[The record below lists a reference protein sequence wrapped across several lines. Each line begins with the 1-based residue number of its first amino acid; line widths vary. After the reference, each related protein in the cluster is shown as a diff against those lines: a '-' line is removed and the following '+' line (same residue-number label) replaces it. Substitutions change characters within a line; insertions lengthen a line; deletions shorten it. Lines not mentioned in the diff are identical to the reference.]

1 MIVWR
6 FHESPMTATSTASS
20 RAKPPSRS
28 RGRRWL
34 TRNPQFSPD
43 GRRIA
48 FCSLRS
54 GDAMHVWVANA
65 DGSSPE
71 QLTHGPGPYQCLP
84 SWSPDGRRI
93 AFESSGEHAH
103 IWTVDSEGGTPQQM
117 TNDPGDQMDPTWSQD
132 GEWIY
137 FSWSRTNDRDIWRT
151 RVRTG
156 SKERVTR
163 GGGFVARESAD
174 GGTLLYISKAVDS
187 PLMAQPLAGGAP
199 HRVIAC
205 VAGTAFSVTPAGVFY
220 IPCSRNPQ
228 TPDPDPLVHVLD
240 PATGKDREVGRL
252 EKLEWDH
259 LPTGFAVSADGRTIL
274 YERLLRDESDLMM
287 IENFR

>member
-1 MIVWR
+1 M
-6 FHESPMTATSTASS
+6 A
-20 RAKPPSRS
+20 
-28 RGRRWL
+28 
-34 TRNPQFSPD
+34 
-43 GRRIA
+43 
-48 FCSLRS
+48 
-54 GDAMHVWVANA
+54 
-65 DGSSPE
+65 
-71 QLTHGPGPYQCLP
+71 
-84 SWSPDGRRI
+84 
-93 AFESSGEHAH
+93 
-103 IWTVDSEGGTPQQM
+103 
-117 TNDPGDQMDPTWSQD
+117 PTWSRD

-187 PLMAQPLAGGAP
+187 PLVAQPLAGGAP

-205 VAGTAFSVTPAGVFY
+205 VGGTAFSVTPAGVYY

-252 EKLEWDH
+252 EKLEWDNH
-259 LPTGFAVSADGRTIL
+259 AVRLRGVGGRT
-274 YERLLRDESDLMM
+274 EPSCTDGSSDM
-287 IENFR
+287 NPT